1 MSATPF
7 LIVSGICMLLAALS
21 STRFAILINRQ
32 NNTSDV
38 KISSEIKISFC
49 FLAAY
54 FVVNF
59 LAEMI
64 AWYYSYIPTPNGFI
78 YSISLMTLAA
88 FLFLFF
94 YFQNRNTGLG
104 LFMASVYSLFSFLFF
119 YNTLWR
125 PGISMSFTYVL
136 LYYSLLA
143 IISAI
148 FLAISLM
155 SHSRLPNYA
164 NIRIGILFFIYHFF
178 ASFITV
184 FCIEVEANRLLYPNL
199 FFINISFGIL
209 FYLSAALLIF
219 KMKKSSYYDR

>member
-1 MSATPF
+1 MSTTPF
-7 LIVSGICMLLAALS
+7 LIVSGICMFLAALS
-21 STRFAILINRQ
+21 STRFAILVNRQ
-32 NNTSDV
+32 NKTSDAR
-38 KISSEIKISFC
+38 ISKHIKISFC

-59 LAEMI
+59 FAEMI
-64 AWYYSYIPTPNGFI
+64 AWYYSYIPSPNGFI
-78 YSISLMTLAA
+78 YSISLVMLAA
-88 FLFLFF
+88 CLFLFF

-104 LFMASVYSLFSFLFF
+104 LLMASVYLLFCFLFF

-125 PGISMSFTYVL
+125 PGVSMSFTYVL

-148 FLAISLM
+148 FLAINLI

-164 NIRIGILFFIYHFF
+164 NIQLGILFFIYHFF

-209 FYLSAALLIF
+209 FYFSSALLVF
-219 KMKKSSYYDR
+219 KMKKTNYYDR